1 MPTLV
6 ATVGGE
12 TSNSYVTVAEADT
25 YFDERLAVTEW
36 TDLSGDDDKV
46 RALIM
51 ATRRLDLEEYEGEK
65 ADIAQALK
73 WPRIYATDDDGEE
86 YDSDT
91 IPTIVQHSTYEL
103 ALELLKAGDPLGDTG
118 LDGFEEVRIGP
129 IMVKPR
135 VSEKAAE
142 LPDNVRRWL
151 RPVLISSGSSIR
163 IFRG

>member
-6 ATVGGE
+6 ATVGSA
-12 TSNSYVTVAEADT
+12 TANSYVTVAAADT
-25 YFDERLAVTEW
+25 YFDERLNVTDW
-36 TDLSGDDDKV
+36 TTLSGDDDKE

-65 ADIAQALK
+65 TDIAQALK
-73 WPRIYATDDDGEE
+73 WPRLYATDDDGEE

-91 IPTIVQHSTYEL
+91 IPMIVQHSTFEL
-103 ALELLKAGDPLGDTG
+103 ALEFLKSDALADTG
-118 LDGFEEVRIGP
+118 LDGFEEIQVGP
-129 IMVKPR
+129 IRVKTR
-135 VSEKAAE
+135 LGEKVGE